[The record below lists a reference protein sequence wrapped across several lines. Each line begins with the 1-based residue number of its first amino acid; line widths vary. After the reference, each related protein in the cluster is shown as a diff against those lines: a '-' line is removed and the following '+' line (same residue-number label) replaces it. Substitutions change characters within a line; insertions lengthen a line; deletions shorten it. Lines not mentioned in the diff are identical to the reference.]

1 MFESLSTVVV
11 VMLTPTVG
19 FLPLDDGV
27 GSGEGSLPCS
37 VLDFWP
43 DDSFSDLLDAS
54 FNDLFFM
61 SWPAVFCS

>member
-11 VMLTPTVG
+11 VILTPTVG
-19 FLPLDDGV
+19 FFPLDDGV

-37 VLDFWP
+37 VLDFLP
-43 DDSFSDLLDAS
+43 DYSFPDLLDAS

-61 SWPAVFCS
+61 S

>member
-11 VMLTPTVG
+11 VILTPTVG

-37 VLDFWP
+37 VLDF
-43 DDSFSDLLDAS
+43 
-54 FNDLFFM
+54 
-61 SWPAVFCS
+61 